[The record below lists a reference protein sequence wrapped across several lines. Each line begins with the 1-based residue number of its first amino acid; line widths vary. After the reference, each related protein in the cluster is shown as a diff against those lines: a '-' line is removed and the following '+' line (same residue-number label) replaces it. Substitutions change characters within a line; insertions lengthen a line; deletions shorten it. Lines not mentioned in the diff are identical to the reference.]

1 MNIFQDYSN
10 QLKQIEVEEVL
21 DLIFYRPLAFIF
33 VKLIM
38 DTSLTPNRIT
48 IMAVAAGGIA
58 GLLFIFNTK
67 ASLIFAGIF
76 LITYN
81 ILDCADGQLARVQRS
96 GTSLGRI
103 IDGFA
108 DYVVALFVYI
118 CIGLGFANNSE
129 YPVTYWTLIIVAAL
143 SNAAH
148 SMILDYYRSRYLDYV
163 LDRDPVVGDDLKTYV
178 IEYKKLRNRKDKIFE
193 RLALWTYIKYSKI
206 QSNITG
212 GAPKAGYKV
221 YDREFFKRKNKW
233 IVHLWTYV
241 GPTTELS
248 FLIFCSF
255 IGRLDLYLWGIVIV
269 ANSFVLLLY
278 LIQSKYN

>member
-1 MNIFQDYSN
+1 MNIFQEYSN

-33 VKLIM
+33 VKLVM

-48 IMAVAAGGIA
+48 IMAVAAGAIG
-58 GLLFIFNTK
+58 GLLFIANTK

-76 LITYN
+76 LIAYN

-96 GTSLGRI
+96 GTALGRI

-108 DYVVALFVYI
+108 DYVVAIFVYI
-118 CIGLGFANNSE
+118 CIGLGFANSSDF
-129 YPVTYWTLIIVAAL
+129 PSTYWLLIIVAAI

-148 SMILDYYRSRYLDYV
+148 SMILDYYRSRYLDYA
-163 LDRDPVVGDDLKTYV
+163 LDRDRVLGDDLKFYV
-178 IEYKKLRNRKDKIFE
+178 IEYKKLKNRKDKIFE
-193 RLALWTYIKYSKI
+193 RLVLWTYIKYSNI
-206 QSNITG
+206 QLKITG
-212 GAPKAGYKV
+212 GSKAEYKV
-221 YDREFFKRKNKW
+221 YDRQFFVRKNKW

-248 FLIFCSF
+248 FLIFCAF

-269 ANSFVLLLY
+269 ANSFVMLLY
-278 LIQSKYN
+278 LLQAKYN